1 MAERSFQESE
11 LYKLHA
17 VVIALDRIAQRL
29 LEPLS
34 ITYTEFLVMLSASEA
49 SDRTQSDI
57 GRHMGLGKS
66 SISVK
71 VKALLDKD
79 LVVQQQNTSNRRENF
94 LVLTNTGKQVLA
106 SAIDRLSANAEPAF
120 TATGENRIAFDRA
133 LDSLMSVLY
142 GKGLDTHS
150 DTAENA

>member
-17 VVIALDRIAQRL
+17 VVIALDRIAQQL

-49 SDRTQSDI
+49 SNRTQSDI
-57 GRHMGLGKS
+57 GRQVGLGKA

-79 LVVQQQNTSNRRENF
+79 LVMQQQNSLNRRENF
-94 LVLTNTGKQVLA
+94 LVLTNRGKHVLA
-106 SAIDRLSANAEPAF
+106 SATDRLSANAEPAF
-120 TATGENRIAFDRA
+120 AATGENRIAFDRA
-133 LDSLMSVLY
+133 LDSLMSALY
-142 GKGLDTHS
+142 GAGLDTHS
-150 DTAENA
+150 DTAENT